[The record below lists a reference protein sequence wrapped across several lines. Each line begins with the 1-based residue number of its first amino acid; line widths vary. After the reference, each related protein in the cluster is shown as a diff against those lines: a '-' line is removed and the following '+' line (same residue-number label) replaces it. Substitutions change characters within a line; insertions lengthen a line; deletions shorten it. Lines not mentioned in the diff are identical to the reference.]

1 MNKLINSWPETNT
14 IGKEEI
20 KAVNKVLKTGKLSG
34 FRASPNKDF
43 LGGQKVLQLERNWEK
58 KFKVK
63 YAVSFNSWTS
73 GLIASVGALGIEP
86 GDEVICPP
94 ITMEASSTCL
104 LFYGAIPVFADVDP
118 STMCIDPKSIIK
130 KITKN
135 TKAIMVVHIF
145 GHPANM
151 KAILK
156 IAKRYKLKIIEDA
169 AQSPLGKY
177 NNKFLGTIGD
187 VGGFSLNYHKTIHCG
202 EGGVVVTNNKKIATR
217 LRLIRNH
224 GEAVADNLKIKLKGN
239 IFGGNFRMNEI
250 EAAIAVEQLK
260 KLNYLTKY
268 RKNLANYLSQKLK
281 KYNFLTL
288 PEPDRKGSS
297 NVFYFFVMKY
307 NERKIA
313 ITRKDFVKKAQKLG
327 LELRMNYVA
336 PAYFNSLYLK
346 NKIFPKNNYHYKN
359 YKYKIGICPIAENI
373 LKNEIIFGKFCR
385 WPLTKKHIDQIV
397 RVFDKI
403 IKDV

>member
-130 KITKN
+130 KITKK

-156 IAKRYKLKIIEDA
+156 IAKRYRLKIIEDA